1 MQVFRWLSLYCVSLP
16 HVALPGNKY
25 VFTVPVRLLTHFAFL
40 FVVVVVVEQFQSGEQ
55 EEKERKEEQKGE
67 KEEEEKEEAEKR
79 LFIGFR

>member
-40 FVVVVVVEQFQSGEQ
+40 FVVVVVE
-55 EEKERKEEQKGE
+55 
-67 KEEEEKEEAEKR
+67 
-79 LFIGFR
+79 